1 MHLSKFISR
10 PCFEPSGTSSSTD
23 HHGDEVD
30 TSGGSRTFANI
41 IRDRVRSVGLSDSI
55 KFEAKKIKGGGKKNI
70 FKQKFEVRDGERLLK
85 ASHCCLSTEAGPV
98 AGLLFISTERVA
110 FCSQKSVTFKSP
122 DELLEETDRKIEI
135 PIRSIRGVDLN
146 ESQKK
151 KMTIIIE
158 DSSEFLFMD
167 FLRYDKARQNLE
179 QAILWQSC
187 QAEGS

>member
-10 PCFEPSGTSSSTD
+10 PCFEPSGTTSSTD

-30 TSGGSRTFANI
+30 TTGGSRTLANI

-55 KFEAKKIKGGGKKNI
+55 KFEAKKIKEGGKKSI

-110 FCSQKSVTFKSP
+110 FCSQKSVTFNSP
-122 DELLEETDRKIEI
+122 DGLFEETDRKDHNY
-135 PIRSIRGVDLN
+135 SKYWL
-146 ESQKK
+146 
-151 KMTIIIE
+151 
-158 DSSEFLFMD
+158 
-167 FLRYDKARQNLE
+167 
-179 QAILWQSC
+179 QS
-187 QAEGS
+187 